1 MAFINDQKCIFWQ
14 IFKQR
19 WRWFTRPTTRKIARI
34 IFNTGTSAGRLDHLN
49 IKLRALFYTLGFEKL
64 VIGGEFGNA
73 AFEFLFDLLA
83 GLLQGWPRRHIMRI
97 GENCDAIQF
106 RIF

>member
-19 WRWFTRPTTRKIARI
+19 WRWFARPTTRKIARI
-34 IFNTGTSAGRLDHLN
+34 VLNSGTGTRRLDHLN
-49 IKLRALFYTLGFEKL
+49 IKLRALFDTLGFEKL